1 MTTRTKPKTKTKQY
15 ANMDSIKDTS
25 TKHRT
30 QPRTPSMHDRYA
42 AHHTAMAPVVQQ
54 LATRLDALG
63 AKVERNTLEFETWLL
78 NIVPTAA
85 RMRAENVRLVMKL
98 MNLRHRLSEHGY
110 SATEITA
117 IEDGR

>member
-30 QPRTPSMHDRYA
+30 QPRTPSMQDLYNR
-42 AHHTAMAPVVQQ
+42 HHTALTSVTEN
-54 LATRLDALG
+54 LSNRLD
-63 AKVERNTLEFETWLL
+63 TLR
-78 NIVPTAA
+78 A
-85 RMRAENVRLVMKL
+85 RIECNAVDQDKKMRAISSELGLLGLQNLTLALQCSRLRRA
-98 MNLRHRLSEHGY
+98 LRKHGY
-110 SATEITA
+110 TQVQITA